1 MEERKLGYFLC
12 VLSCL
17 VLSCGCCFVVTW
29 KKVYF
34 LFVQW
39 WILSTTCA
47 KSDKPKRHIQWGTR
61 DREKKTTLVRFN
73 YSHCLYAGASL
84 LWILRE
90 LTKSTA
96 TTIIAAWYTFIW
108 TSRPYSEYYECE
120 FVRIFAHFFRFVF
133 IHLSLCS
140 FHISLSVLWVFFRFF
155 WHQPKQWTQQ
165 KHTPSIN
172 ICTPR
177 RENLFVHE
185 KQKENRNSGN

>member
-17 VLSCGCCFVVTW
+17 VVVVLLLLERKYTFFSFNDGFCRLPVP
-29 KKVYF
+29 KVINPNATY
-34 LFVQW
+34 
-39 WILSTTCA
+39 
-47 KSDKPKRHIQWGTR
+47 KGTR
-61 DREKKTTLVRFN
+61 DREKKNTLVRFN

-165 KHTPSIN
+165 QHTPSIN

-177 RENLFVHE
+177 REKLFVHE